1 MGRIT
6 SSVLVA
12 AAALSC
18 SAAVLAQ
25 FGTGLPTETEAHVDG
40 PAPARD
46 LAGVWTRIRP
56 EGQFYSNSAWT
67 PEPPALTEWG
77 QERFATAKDSNAG
90 SFSLSETN
98 DPVLTRCYP
107 PGVPRVY
114 FHPYPFEIIYTAKEM
129 IMLYEYDHT
138 IRRVYVDG
146 RPNPEDPVM
155 LWLGNS
161 VGEWQDDTTFV
172 VTTVGIDERTWL
184 DRSGYQ
190 HSDQLK
196 VTETFNRIDQI
207 KIWLFSDQAT
217 YETVYNYAGQALE
230 TDVTRYF
237 SKLKFNGT
245 VKSRETNLFGTKK
258 RHPCQFGKGLG
269 GYIFHIPLRK
279 TFHFEI
285 DGFPATSEDGKIQH
299 DPSGY
304 KLVFYIGSKYLAGF
318 QEKIYEYY
326 AMYEKKMLTYNED
339 KRKRMKEKRLI
350 AKNSKIK

>member
-12 AAALSC
+12 VAALSF
-18 SAAVLAQ
+18 SGAALAQ
-25 FGTGLPTETEAHVDG
+25 FGTGLPTKTEARDDG
-40 PAPARD
+40 PAPVRD

-56 EGQFYSNSAWT
+56 EGKFYSNSGWT
-67 PEPPALTEWG
+67 PEAPALTEWG

-90 SFSLSETN
+90 SFSLAETN

-114 FHPYPFEIIYTAKEM
+114 FHPYPFEIVYTAKEM
-129 IMLYEYDHT
+129 IVLYEYDHT

-146 RPNPEDPVM
+146 RRNPEDPVM

-196 VTETFNRIDQI
+196 VTEIFNRIDNLNLEIQI
-207 KIWLFSDQAT
+207 VMEDPVALAEPWVA
-217 YETVYNYAGQALE
+217 ETLYYRLAPSNWELSEISCSGDYLDFGDFESFLE
-230 TDVTRYF
+230 
-237 SKLKFNGT
+237 
-245 VKSRETNLFGTKK
+245 
-258 RHPCQFGKGLG
+258 
-269 GYIFHIPLRK
+269 
-279 TFHFEI
+279 
-285 DGFPATSEDGKIQH
+285 EDG
-299 DPSGY
+299 
-304 KLVFYIGSKYLAGF
+304 
-318 QEKIYEYY
+318 E
-326 AMYEKKMLTYNED
+326 
-339 KRKRMKEKRLI
+339 
-350 AKNSKIK
+350 